1 MGEIPLSQAAPYS
14 SLELSVV
21 IPAHNEAARIL
32 LHLHSIVGYLN
43 ARAQTFE
50 VIVVDDGSLDETA
63 CVVHEY
69 AKQAPSVRL
78 LQLPT
83 CAGKGAAVR
92 HGMQAAQGH
101 RQLFTDADGAT
112 PITELARLEQALH
125 SGAEIAIG
133 SRSLA
138 ARRAEFTV
146 DARWHRTFLGS
157 VFNGIVRAAG
167 ITGIADTQCGFKL
180 FERAVA
186 QDLFSV
192 ACVNGYGFDLELLY
206 VAQRRGYR
214 IAEVPVN
221 WSDQPGS
228 KVRVIRDGLAM
239 LHELMIIH
247 RNATKG
253 VYSVA
258 PSPAHSL
265 PSLPRLRSWN
275 EAPYR

>member
-1 MGEIPLSQAAPYS
+1 VSQAGS
-14 SLELSVV
+14 DTSLELSVV
-21 IPAHNEAARIL
+21 IPAHNEAARIP
-32 LHLHSIVGYLN
+32 LHLDSIVLYLN
-43 ARAQTFE
+43 ARGQTFE

-63 CVVHEY
+63 FVVHEY
-69 AKQAPSVRL
+69 AKRVPSVRL
-78 LQLPT
+78 LRLPT

-92 HGMQAAQGH
+92 NGMQAARGH

-112 PITELARLEQALH
+112 PITELARLERALH

-138 ARRAEFTV
+138 ARRPEFTV
-146 DARWHRTFLGS
+146 NARWHRTLLGN

-192 ACVNGYGFDLELLY
+192 SCVNGYGLDLELLY

-221 WSDQPGS
+221 WSDKPGS
-228 KVRVIRDGLAM
+228 KVRLMRDGLAM

-253 VYSVA
+253 FYSDRLVTHKL
-258 PSPAHSL
+258 SPLSSSSSVL
-265 PSLPRLRSWN
+265 
-275 EAPYR
+275 E